1 MLMLPCI
8 NLEKII
14 SLLIRNINLIH
25 LKKPHTRVA
34 LRNFIR
40 KLQNKGYSSSN
51 KSEGI
56 NICLLSQVI
65 SASVLFT
72 TNTLI
77 LHCLSK
83 VASRFI
89 LTIQLDF

>member
-1 MLMLPCI
+1 MLPCMI

-14 SLLIRNINLIH
+14 SLLIKNINLTH
-25 LKKPHTRVA
+25 LKKPHSRVA

-40 KLQNKGYSSSN
+40 ELKNKSYSSSN

-56 NICLLSQVI
+56 NICLSQVI

-77 LHCLSK
+77 LHYLSK
-83 VASRFI
+83 TASRFI
-89 LTIQLDF
+89 LTTQLDF